1 MRCQMSNQ
9 ESIKNKIKR
18 GETVV
23 GPFCIVPS
31 ATLIDT
37 LGYSGMDFCILDTE
51 HGPLDMQSITDLVM
65 VANGTGIDPIV
76 RVGENNERLILRAL
90 DVGASGVQ
98 VPQINVKQDAQDVID
113 AAKYDPL
120 GHRGLSIF
128 TRAGDYFV
136 NKGENHTDKQ
146 NEDTMVI
153 VHIEGKRGL
162 DNLDEIMEVEG
173 IDVLFLGPYDI
184 SQSLGIPGQ
193 VTDKIV
199 ANAMK
204 EAVDKAKSAG
214 RAVGSYAKDVE
225 MGKWL
230 KDLGIQYISI
240 NTDATIYMQGCEAI
254 VKALK

>member
-1 MRCQMSNQ
+1 MSNKV
-9 ESIKNKIKR
+9 SIKTRIKN
-18 GETVV
+18 GEVVV

-31 ATLIDT
+31 RTMIDA
-37 LGYSGMDFCILDTE
+37 LGYSGKDFCILDTE
-51 HGPLDMQSITDLVM
+51 HGPLDMQTITDLIL
-65 VANGTGIDPIV
+65 VAKGTGVDPIV

-90 DVGASGVQ
+90 DIGATGVQ
-98 VPQINVKQDAQDVID
+98 VPQINIKQDAIDVIN

-128 TRAGDYFV
+128 TKAGDYFQ
-136 NKGENHTDKQ
+136 KQGENHTDKQ
-146 NEDTMVI
+146 NDETMVI
-153 VHIEGKRGL
+153 VHIEGKKGL
-162 DNLDEIMEVEG
+162 DNLDEIMEVDG

-193 VTDKIV
+193 VRDEKV

-204 EAVDKAKSAG
+204 EAADKARKAG
-214 RAVGSYAKDVE
+214 RAVGSFAKDVE

-230 KDLGIQYISI
+230 KDLGVQYISI

-254 VKALK
+254 ARELK